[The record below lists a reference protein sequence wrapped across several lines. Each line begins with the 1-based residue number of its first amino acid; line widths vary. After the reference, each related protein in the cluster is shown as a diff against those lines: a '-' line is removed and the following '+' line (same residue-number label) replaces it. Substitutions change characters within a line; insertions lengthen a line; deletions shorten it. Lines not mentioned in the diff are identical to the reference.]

1 MSFCGPDG
9 HFFRPDGSCKWIFF
23 PENSSF
29 IYCQQTKDAQ
39 PSSDYTMKILMTA
52 SEAVPFAKTGGLA
65 DVASAL
71 SRALSEQGH
80 DVVLVLPHYPQLLPQ
95 GSRSRLKVEPAGE
108 SYGITVGPRESRGR
122 FLQAVL
128 PDSDVK
134 VILVDQ
140 PDYFDR
146 PSPYVYENIP
156 YEDNCERFV
165 FFSRAVLEVAR
176 QFGPFDVIHAND
188 WQTGLIPALIDIEE
202 RKKGGMFSQIGTVFT
217 IHNLAFQGRFWH
229 WDMAL
234 TGLDWKYFN
243 WRQMEFFG
251 DLNLLKTGIVF
262 SDMVTAVS
270 PSYAKEICTPDL
282 GWGLD
287 PALSGRGENLTGILN
302 GVDIKTWHPEVDR
315 FTKVNFNS
323 ETVREKKPVCK
334 ADLQR
339 IVGLPEV
346 PDVPVVAMIS
356 RLAQQ
361 KGFDLLEQAADRLFD
376 NDAQFVFLGTGEREY
391 ERFVKNLAKQYPN
404 RVAGLI
410 RFDEELAHKIEAG
423 ADLFLMP
430 SEFEPCGLN
439 QMYSMLYGT
448 LPVVHAVGGLADSVT
463 PTTEKTLK
471 NKTATGFSFKKYDVE
486 SFLEAFGQGLKT
498 YRDQQTWQKVQ
509 HNAMTQDLSWTNSAK
524 NYTKIYKR
532 AVARHIK

>member
-1 MSFCGPDG
+1 
-9 HFFRPDGSCKWIFF
+9 
-23 PENSSF
+23 
-29 IYCQQTKDAQ
+29 
-39 PSSDYTMKILMTA
+39 MKILLTA

-71 SRALSEQGH
+71 CEALSKQGH
-80 DVVLVLPHYPQLLPQ
+80 EVVLILPHYPQLLPRGAQ
-95 GSRSRLKVEPAGE
+95 SRFKIKPTGE
-108 SYGITVGPRESRGR
+108 SFVATVGPRETRGH
-122 FLQAVL
+122 FLQAQL
-128 PDSDVK
+128 PNSEVK

-165 FFSRAVLEVAR
+165 FFSRAIIEAAR

-188 WQTGLIPALIDIEE
+188 WQTALVPALIEIEQ
-202 RKKGGMFSQIGTVFT
+202 RKRDDLFKKVGTILT

-243 WRQMEFFG
+243 WKQMEFFG

-262 SDMVTAVS
+262 ADMVTAVS

-287 PALSGRGENLTGILN
+287 PALSDRGDSLVGILN
-302 GVDIKTWHPEVDR
+302 GVDVKTWHPDVDR
-315 FTKVNFNS
+315 FIKVNYD
-323 ETVREKKPVCK
+323 EKTLEQNKPLCK
-334 ADLQR
+334 ADLQK
-339 IVGLPEV
+339 IVGLPEK
-346 PDVPVVAMIS
+346 PEVPVVAMIS
-356 RLAQQ
+356 RLSQQ
-361 KGFDLLEQAADRLFD
+361 KGFDLFKQAPDRLLD
-376 NDAQFVFLGTGEREY
+376 NDAQFIFLGTGEREY
-391 ERFVKNLAKQYPN
+391 ERFVKDLAKQHPT

-448 LPVVHAVGGLADSVT
+448 LPVVHAVGGLADSVVPASET
-463 PTTEKTLK
+463 TLK
-471 NKTATGFSFKKYDVE
+471 NKTATGFSFKKQNVE
-486 SFLEAFGQGLKT
+486 SFLKTFNQALET
-498 YRDQQTWQKVQ
+498 YRNKKTWKQIQQT
-509 HNAMTQDLSWTNSAK
+509 AMSQDLSWTNSAK
-524 NYTKIYKR
+524 NYVKVYNR
-532 AVARHIK
+532 AIARHCK

>member
-1 MSFCGPDG
+1 
-9 HFFRPDGSCKWIFF
+9 
-23 PENSSF
+23 
-29 IYCQQTKDAQ
+29 
-39 PSSDYTMKILMTA
+39 MKILMTA
-52 SEAVPFAKTGGLA
+52 SEAIPFAKTGGLA

-71 SRALSEQGH
+71 CRALSEQGH
-80 DVVLVLPHYPQLLPQ
+80 EVVLVLPHYPQLMPQ
-95 GSRSRLKVEPAGE
+95 GSKSRLKIEPAGE
-108 SYGITVGPRESRGR
+108 SFTVTTGPRESRGH

-165 FFSRAVLEVAR
+165 FLSRAVLEAAR

-188 WQTGLIPALIDIEE
+188 WQTGLVPALIDIEE
-202 RKKGGMFSQIGTVFT
+202 RQKGGMFENIGTVFT

-243 WRQMEFFG
+243 WKQMEFFG

-262 SDMVTAVS
+262 SDKVTAVS

-287 PALSGRGENLTGILN
+287 PALSGRGKHLTGILN
-302 GVDIKTWHPEVDR
+302 GVDVKTWHPEVDR
-315 FTKVNFNS
+315 FIKENFNA
-323 ETVREKKPVCK
+323 ETVAEKKPICK

-339 IVGLPEV
+339 IVGSPV
-346 PDVPVVAMIS
+346 DPDVPVIAMIS
-356 RLAQQ
+356 RLSQQ
-361 KGFDLLEQAADRLFD
+361 KGFDLLEQADSRLLD
-376 NDAQFVFLGTGEREY
+376 NNAQFVFLGTGEREY
-391 ERFVKNLAKQYPN
+391 EQFVKELAKQYPQ
-404 RVAGLI
+404 RVASLI

-448 LPVVHAVGGLADSVT
+448 IPIVHAVGGLADSVT
-463 PTTEKTLK
+463 NTTTQTLDDQ
-471 NKTATGFSFKKYDVE
+471 TATGFSFDKYDVE
-486 SFLEAFGQGLKT
+486 SFLKCFGQALDT
-498 YRDQQTWQKVQ
+498 YQDQETWQKLQ

-524 NYTKIYKR
+524 NYLSVYENAI
-532 AVARHIK
+532 ARHAK